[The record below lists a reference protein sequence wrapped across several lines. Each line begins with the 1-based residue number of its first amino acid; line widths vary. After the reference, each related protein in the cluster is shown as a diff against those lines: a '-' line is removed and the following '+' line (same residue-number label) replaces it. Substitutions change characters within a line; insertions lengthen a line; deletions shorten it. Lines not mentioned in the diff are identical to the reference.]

1 MNKDD
6 LQRKLVEEKFNPRSY
21 SLEDKQKDEALC
33 LRCENGKWCVF
44 YSEKGLQTGK
54 ECFDDESSACE
65 FFLDEMRSDPTT
77 KNDWKSGFSM

>member
-6 LQRKLVEEKFNPRSY
+6 LHRKLTEERFNPRSY
-21 SLEDKQKDEALC
+21 SLDEEQKDEALC
-33 LRCENGKWCVF
+33 LRLDNGQWCVY

-54 ECFDDESSACE
+54 EYFKDENFACE

-77 KNDWKSGFSM
+77 KIDWKSGFSM